1 MEGVSKFSP
10 RPAQKAFID
19 HMLSH
24 DVVYG
29 SISMG
34 LGKTAAVLSAFKEW
48 HSSLDTI
55 GMLVIAPLRVANLV
69 WPLEISQWSDFKN
82 FKVANLR
89 TPLGRQ
95 AFIAG
100 RADIYLI
107 NFDSI
112 PLLVKLI
119 EKRGGT
125 VPYDTVVYDEV
136 DSAKS
141 PDSKRI
147 ALLRREAPQVRRRIG
162 MTGTPMDKLVDLFA
176 QFRLLDGGERL
187 GRSFQHFKSTYFHK
201 ADYMGYKWDANDGAK
216 ELIEKRICDIT
227 ITLRASEWM
236 PDMPDAVVQDVDV
249 HMTPDQLSKYQEFE
263 RELVLELKSS
273 VTITAPSAAALVTK
287 LLQYTSGAVYDENGT
302 YHCIH
307 DLKIDAL
314 RKIIKKTKGPV
325 LVAAIFKHE
334 QARLREAFPN
344 ATFFADATT
353 LAAQTKMLAEWN
365 RKEIPI
371 LVVSPFSAS
380 HGLNMQWGGST
391 MVWMSL
397 IYSHRRYTQ
406 MLARLARPG
415 QVCNVDVYRLMC
427 PGTVDDAIA
436 TVLEDKR
443 DTEDRL
449 LSALMMLESSRD
461 VGLSVKPA
469 EEPDFNEEDFW
480 G

>member
-1 MEGVSKFSP
+1 MGGVKKFVP
-10 RPAQKAFID
+10 RPAQEALIKHF
-19 HMLSH
+19 LTH
-24 DVVYG
+24 DVAYA
-29 SISMG
+29 SASMG
-34 LGKTAAVLSAFKEW
+34 LGKTGGTLAAFNKLY
-48 HSSLDTI
+48 SSGESI
-55 GMLVIAPLRVANLV
+55 GMMVLAPLRVCNLV
-69 WPLEISQWSDFKN
+69 WKDEIDTWLDFKH
-82 FKVANLR
+82 FRVANLR

-100 RADIYLI
+100 RASIYLL
-107 NFDSI
+107 NYDSI

-125 VPYDTVVYDEV
+125 VPYDTIVYDEV

-141 PDSKRI
+141 ADSKRI
-147 ALLRREAPQVRRRIG
+147 ALLRREVPRVKRNWG
-162 MTGTPMDKLVDLFA
+162 MTGTMMDKLVDLFA
-176 QFRLLDGGERL
+176 QFRLLDEGERL

-307 DLKIDAL
+307 DLKLEAL
-314 RKIIKKTKGPV
+314 KKIIKKTKGPV
-325 LVAAIFKHE
+325 LVVAIFKHE

-344 ATFFADATT
+344 AVFFADAAT

-365 RKEIPI
+365 RKEIPV

-436 TVLEDKR
+436 TILEDKR

-461 VGLSVKPA
+461 VGLSIKPP

>member
-1 MEGVSKFSP
+1 MKKFTP
-10 RPAQKAFID
+10 RPAQEALINHF
-19 HMLSH
+19 LTH
-24 DVVYG
+24 DVAYA
-29 SISMG
+29 SASMG
-34 LGKTAAVLSAFKEW
+34 LGKTGGTLAAFNKLYLSGE
-48 HSSLDTI
+48 SI
-55 GMLVIAPLRVANLV
+55 GMMVLAPLRVCNLV
-69 WPLEISQWSDFKN
+69 WKDEIDTWSDFKH
-82 FKVANLR
+82 FRVANLR

-95 AFIAG
+95 AFIGGMAS
-100 RADIYLI
+100 IYLL
-107 NFDSI
+107 NYDSI
-112 PLLVKLI
+112 PLLIKLI

-125 VPYDTVVYDEV
+125 VPYDTIVYDEV

-147 ALLRREAPQVRRRIG
+147 ALLRREAPRVKRNWG
-162 MTGTPMDKLVDLFA
+162 MTGTMMDKLVDLFA

-187 GRSFQHFKSTYFHK
+187 GRSFQHFKQTYFHK

-227 ITLRASEWM
+227 ITLRASDWM

-249 HMTPDQLSKYQEFE
+249 HMTPDQLDKYQEFE

-287 LLQYTSGAVYDENGT
+287 LLQYTSGAVYDEHGD

-307 DLKIDAL
+307 DLKIEAL

-334 QARLREAFPN
+334 QARLRESFPT
-344 ATFFADATT
+344 ATFFADATSLT
-353 LAAQTKMLAEWN
+353 AQTKMLADWN
-365 RKEIPI
+365 AGKLPI

-415 QVCNVDVYRLMC
+415 QKCNVDVYRLMC
-427 PGTVDDAIA
+427 PSTVDDAIA

-461 VGLSVKPA
+461 VGLKLSQP
-469 EEPDFNEEDFW
+469 EEKFDEEAFW

>member
-1 MEGVSKFSP
+1 MKKFIP
-10 RPAQKAFID
+10 RPAQQAFID
-19 HMLSH
+19 HMLAH
-24 DVVYG
+24 NVVYG

-34 LGKTAAVLSAFKEW
+34 LGKTAAVLAAFKKW
-48 HSSLDTI
+48 HSSRDTT

-69 WPLEISQWSDFKN
+69 WPLEISQWPDFKD

-112 PLLVKLI
+112 PMLVKLI

-147 ALLRREAPQVRRRIG
+147 ALLRREAPQVKRRIG

-187 GRSFQHFKSTYFHK
+187 GRSFQHFKQTYFHK
-201 ADYMGYKWDANDGAK
+201 ADYMGYKWDANEGAK

-249 HMTPDQLSKYQEFE
+249 HMTPDQLAKYQEFE

-287 LLQYTSGAVYDENGT
+287 LLQYTSGAVYDENGAH
-302 YHCIH
+302 HCIH

-325 LVAAIFKHE
+325 LVASVFKHE
-334 QARLREAFPN
+334 QARLREAFPE
-344 ATFFADATT
+344 AVFFADATSLT
-353 LAAQTKMLAEWN
+353 AQTKMLAEWN

-449 LSALMMLESSRD
+449 LSALMMLESSRS
-461 VGLSVKPA
+461 VGLSIKPA
-469 EEPDFNEEDFW
+469 EETEFDEESFW